1 MKKLLII
8 VVCIFLS
15 SCATERRYQ
24 ELLNKT
30 LGISE
35 DELIVYMGVPDR
47 TYNTGTL
54 RVLEYNY
61 NQTSY
66 VPMIQEQ
73 TVYHKNSYGYNIGSS
88 SQWVDNGFYANYN
101 CVTIFYIKN
110 NRVINWR
117 YKGNACK
124 A

>member
-1 MKKLLII
+1 MKKILLF
-8 VVCIFLS
+8 VVCILLWG
-15 SCATERRYQ
+15 CATEKAYQ
-24 ELLNKT
+24 EILNKT

-61 NQTSY
+61 NKTSY
-66 VPMIQEQ
+66 VPMIQQQ
-73 TVYHKNSYGYNIGSS
+73 TVYHKNAYGYNIGSS

-101 CVTIFYIKN
+101 CVTVFYIKN
-110 NRVINWR
+110 NRVVNWR